1 MDLPIF
7 FLTGLFGLSSFVHSL
22 FFLILSVGLVLLR
35 QRTTDKTPSFTIV
48 VPAHNEE
55 PVLRETL
62 EALGRQDYRGTFEVI
77 VVDDRSDDATAQIVR
92 DFATT
97 DGRFRLVQVDP
108 SEPDIAAPKKRAL
121 ARGFALANHEIL
133 ASTDADCR
141 PPDGWISALAS
152 RFVPGVG
159 IVQGPKDLSDVHSI
173 CHHYQRCETLA
184 LVGAEAA
191 GFGLGQPFLA
201 SAPSLAYRR
210 KLYETAGGFAGM
222 EHLASGDDDMLVHR
236 MRKLPGVEVA
246 YCLDP
251 QACVSTP
258 AADTWAEVLNQ
269 RARWASNGTEY
280 ENKAYVALL
289 GLIFTNWVLLL
300 AGWIPAL
307 LGWLPWAAWLGA
319 WAAKIAIDIIYLS
332 LAAWRLERKECLT
345 WYPLL
350 AIPQLSIGVYAAL
363 AGHFGWYRWKA
374 RSEVVQG

>member
-1 MDLPIF
+1 MALPIF
-7 FLTGLFGLSSFVHSL
+7 LLTGLHGASCIVHSL
-22 FFLILSVGLVLLR
+22 FFLVLAAGLFLLR
-35 QRTTDKTPSFTIV
+35 QRTTTRTPSFSIV

-62 EALGRQDYRGTFEVI
+62 EALARQDYRGTFEVI

-92 DFATT
+92 DVSSMDA
-97 DGRFRLVQVDP
+97 RFHLVQVES

-121 ARGFALANHEIL
+121 ARGFDMAKHEIL

-141 PPDGWISALAS
+141 PPVGWISALAS
-152 RFVPGVG
+152 RFAPGVG
-159 IVQGPKDLSDVHSI
+159 IVQGPKDLSDIHSL

-210 KLYETAGGFAGM
+210 ELYEKAGGFTGM

-246 YCLDP
+246 YCLDN
-251 QACVSTP
+251 AASVSTP

-280 ENKAYVALL
+280 ENKAYVAVLA
-289 GLIFTNWVLLL
+289 LIFANWVFLLT
-300 AGWIPAL
+300 GWIPASF
-307 LGWLPWAAWLGA
+307 GWLPWSAWLGI
-319 WAAKIAIDIIYLS
+319 WIAKIVIDLIYYS
-332 LAAWRLERKECLT
+332 LAAWRLGRMECLP

-350 AIPQLSIGVYAAL
+350 VVPQLFIGIYAAL

-374 RSEVVQG
+374 RSEVVQS